1 MNCSDIPEI
10 LDRMIFEDVPAD
22 AGFMQHMHTCASCAQ
37 AYAEALKARE
47 VMNLVRSSEPVLH
60 NPGELTGNIMAAVP
74 ESPSAHIMAGIS
86 ARPEHTFRV
95 PLLLTRLLAAASV
108 ALFLL
113 FGYEQYG
120 IVIKISTLEK
130 QCAEIKPDS
139 RYSDLLQQASILN
152 ISEAGISFSELE
164 RLLHNRKGRN
174 PLSALST
181 SKKPNQRNQK

>member
-1 MNCSDIPEI
+1 MNCSDLPVI

-22 AGFMQHMHTCASCAQ
+22 AGFMQHMNTCASCSQ
-37 AYAEALKARE
+37 AYADALKARE
-47 VMNLVRSSEPVLH
+47 VMNLVCSTEPVLP
-60 NPGELTGNIMAAVP
+60 NPGELTGNIMAAIP
-74 ESPSAHIMAGIS
+74 ESHTARIMPGIS
-86 ARPEHTFRV
+86 ARPEHSFRV

-120 IVIKISTLEK
+120 IVMKISTLEK

-164 RLLHNRKGRN
+164 RLLHNRKGRT
-174 PLSALST
+174 PLSALFIKNQT
-181 SKKPNQRNQK
+181 DQRNQK

>member
-1 MNCSDIPEI
+1 MNCNDLPEI
-10 LDRMIFEDVPAD
+10 LERMIFEDVPAD
-22 AGFMQHMHTCASCAQ
+22 AGFMQHMNTCASCNQ
-37 AYAEALKARE
+37 AYADAMKARE
-47 VMNLVRSSEPVLH
+47 VMNLVRSSEPVLR
-60 NPGELTGNIMAAVP
+60 NPWELTGKIMAAVP
-74 ESPSAHIMAGIS
+74 ESPEKAF
-86 ARPEHTFRV
+86 TV

-174 PLSALST
+174 PLSALT
-181 SKKPNQRNQK
+181 MSKQQDKRNKK

>member
-1 MNCSDIPEI
+1 MNCSDLPVI
-10 LDRMIFEDVPAD
+10 LDRMIFEDVPVD
-22 AGFMQHMHTCASCAQ
+22 SGFMQHLHTCTSCSQ

-60 NPGELTGNIMAAVP
+60 NPGELTGNIMAAIP
-74 ESPSAHIMAGIS
+74 DSPVK
-86 ARPEHTFRV
+86 TFTV

-130 QCAEIKPDS
+130 QCTEIKPDS
-139 RYSDLLQQASILN
+139 RYSNLLHQASILN